1 MDALIR
7 KITAFEDQESWK
19 GQCAIKIR
27 EVIVADKSPDV
38 YDGFVNRAGNVL
50 QNPLAAP
57 DIVAGINYNT
67 CKNYCSYEQLS
78 TVFSFKVFSAGAT
91 NYLLPWLAL
100 TAQLPF
106 ETGEN
111 EIIANVMS
119 FCYAVGSPM
128 LITYSLA
135 TTILNQHWLRGK
147 FRKLEASDRPLN
159 QTSKNVRIFLQESQQ
174 LPLRLSQENGSLAS
188 LIILPDNADWW
199 EKLKTNIL
207 LTRRGVT
214 LSLIAQILVAVLSWV
229 LTVIS
234 AFVSSLG
241 DASEALALSS
251 GSLWVWL
258 VSHSKHP
265 CLHLC
270 SNKKYLIELSRVTDT
285 NRLI

>member
-1 MDALIR
+1 MDAIMR
-7 KITAFEDQESWK
+7 KITAFEDHESWK
-19 GQCAIKIR
+19 GQCVIKIK
-27 EVIVADKSPDV
+27 EAVELNKSSDV
-38 YDGFVNRAGNVL
+38 FNGLVNRAGKVL
-50 QNPLAAP
+50 QNPLTAP
-57 DIVAGINYNT
+57 GTVAGIDYNT
-67 CKNYCSYEQLS
+67 CAKYCSYEQLS

-106 ETGEN
+106 ETGEH

-135 TTILNQHWLRGK
+135 TTILNQHWLRRK

-159 QTSKNVRIFLQESQQ
+159 PTSKNVRIFLQESQQ

-199 EKLKTNIL
+199 EKLKINIL

-214 LSLIAQILVAVLSWV
+214 LSLIAQILVAVLSWT
-229 LTVIS
+229 LTAISVI
-234 AFVSSLG
+234 VSSLG
-241 DASEALALSS
+241 DADEALELSS

-258 VSHSKHP
+258 VSDRKRTWLALITNSG
-265 CLHLC
+265 C
-270 SNKKYLIELSRVTDT
+270 SACNPRRV
-285 NRLI
+285 N